1 MAGFELIGGRE
12 PRPVVIVEY
21 DDAWARR
28 FEVEAGRIRGALGST
43 ALAIEHI
50 GSTSVPGLAAKPIV
64 DILVVVADVDDD
76 SVFRPQ
82 LEQAGYELRVREPG
96 HRMFRTPARDVHVHI
111 WRFDDPEVE
120 KYLLFR
126 DWLRVSA
133 DDRARYEA
141 RKRELAQQEW
151 GDMNDY
157 ADAKTDVVHAILDRA
172 RSVGRGGP
180 ALSQSVQA
188 RRRTS

>member
-28 FEVEAGRIRGALGST
+28 FEVEAGRIDGALGST

-76 SVFRPQ
+76 SVFRAQ

-111 WRFDDPEVE
+111 WRVDDPEVE

-126 DWLRVSA
+126 DWLRASA
-133 DDRARYEA
+133 DDRARYQA

-157 ADAKTDVVHAILDRA
+157 ADAKTDTVHAILDRA
-172 RSVGRGGP
+172 RTWDAAGRP
-180 ALSQSVQA
+180 
-188 RRRTS
+188 